1 MRSFLPRPVRGAL
14 AFLLY
19 LLNSVVIVVPLV
31 IIAVTKFLIPFSF
44 WQLIS
49 RKILDVLA
57 TTWIDVNTFNMWLMQ
72 DFDLEITGTEGLS
85 KEMWYLVISNHQS
98 WVDILILQRVLN
110 RKIPFLKFFLKKEL
124 IWVPIMGLAW
134 WAMDFPF
141 MKRYSKEFL
150 KKNPHLRGKDTEVT
164 RKACEKYKTIP
175 VSIVNFVEGT
185 RFTPGKHSRQN
196 SPFTHL
202 LKPKAGGVAFVLG
215 SMGEL
220 MTGIVNVTIVYP
232 KGTKSF
238 WEYLCGKIDAVKVHV
253 EHMEVTDDIIG
264 SYENDPDFR
273 AHFQSW
279 INGVWEEKDR
289 RIDQLSKAA

>member
-1 MRSFLPRPVRGAL
+1 MRSILPGPIRGVL

-19 LLNSVVIVVPLV
+19 FLNSIVTIVPLV
-31 IIAVTKFLIPFSF
+31 TVAITKLVIPFSF
-44 WQLIS
+44 WQRAS

-57 TTWIDVNTFNMWLMQ
+57 TNWIDVNTFNMRLMQ
-72 DFDLEITGTEGLS
+72 NIDLEVTGTEGL
-85 KEMWYLVISNHQS
+85 KRDMWYLVISNHQS

-141 MKRYSKEFL
+141 MKRYSKEQL
-150 KKNPHLRGKDTEVT
+150 KKHPHLKGKDIEVT

-185 RFTPGKHSRQN
+185 RFTPGKHTRQS

-232 KGTKSF
+232 NGTKSF

-253 EHMEVTDDIIG
+253 ELMEVTDDIIG

-273 AHFQSW
+273 AHFQTW
-279 INGVWEEKDR
+279 INGVWEAKDR
-289 RIDQLSKAA
+289 RIDQLRKAA

>member
-1 MRSFLPRPVRGAL
+1 MLSFLPGPVRGML

-19 LLNSVVIVVPLV
+19 FLNSLVIVVPLV
-31 IIAVTKFLIPFSF
+31 TVAVTKLLIPFSF
-44 WQLIS
+44 WQVIS

-57 TTWIDVNTFNMWLMQ
+57 TTWVDINTFNMWLMQ
-72 DFDLEITGTEGLS
+72 DFDLEITGTEGL
-85 KEMWYLVISNHQS
+85 KKDMWYLVISNHQS
-98 WVDILILQRVLN
+98 WVDILILQRALN

-150 KKNPHLRGKDTEVT
+150 KKNPHLKGKDIEVT
-164 RKACEKYKTIP
+164 RKACEKYKTLP

-185 RFTPGKHSRQN
+185 RFTPGKHSNQN
-196 SPFTHL
+196 SPFANL
-202 LKPKAGGVAFVLG
+202 LRPKAGGVAFVLG
-215 SMGEL
+215 SMGEM

-232 KGTKSF
+232 QGAKTFG
-238 WEYLCGKIDAVKVHV
+238 EYLCGNVQAVKVHV
-253 EHMEVTDDIIG
+253 DLMEVTSDTIG

-289 RIDQLSKAA
+289 LINHMRNAA

>member
-1 MRSFLPRPVRGAL
+1 MKSYLPGPVRGVL

-19 LLNSVVIVVPLV
+19 FLNSVFFIVPLL
-31 IIAVTKFLIPFSF
+31 AVAITKLVIPFPF
-44 WQLIS
+44 WQRAS
-49 RKILDVLA
+49 RKCLDLLA
-57 TTWIDVNTFNMWLMQ
+57 TAWIDVNTFNMWLMQ
-72 DFDLEITGTEGLS
+72 DFDLTVSGTEGLS
-85 KEMWYLVISNHQS
+85 REMWYLVISNHQS

-150 KKNPHLRGKDTEVT
+150 KKNPHLKGKDIEVT

-185 RFTPGKHSRQN
+185 RFTPGKHQRQG

-202 LKPKAGGVAFVLG
+202 LKPKAGGVAFVLN

-232 KGTKSF
+232 NGSKSF
-238 WEYLCGKIDAVKVHV
+238 WEYLCGKIDEVKVHV
-253 EHMEVTDDIIG
+253 EFLEVTDDIIG
-264 SYENDPDFR
+264 TYENDPAFR

-279 INGVWEEKDR
+279 INGVWKAKDR
-289 RIDQLSKAA
+289 RIEQLNKAA

>member
-1 MRSFLPRPVRGAL
+1 MRSFLPGPIRGAL

-19 LLNSVVIVVPLV
+19 FLNSIVIIVPLV
-31 IIAVTKFLIPFSF
+31 TVAVTKFLIPFSF

-72 DFDLEITGTEGLS
+72 DFELEVTGAEGIE
-85 KEMWYLVISNHQS
+85 KDMWYLVISNHQS

-141 MKRYSKEFL
+141 MKRYSKDFL
-150 KKNPHLRGKDTEVT
+150 KKNPHLKGKDIEVT

-232 KGTKSF
+232 NGTKSF

-253 EHMEVTDDIIG
+253 ELMEVTDDIIG

-273 AHFQSW
+273 AHFQTW

-289 RIDQLSKAA
+289 RIDQLRNAA

>member
-1 MRSFLPRPVRGAL
+1 MLSFLPGPVRGLL

-19 LLNSVVIVVPLV
+19 LINSVVIVIPLV
-31 IIAVTKFLIPFSF
+31 TVAVTKLLIPFPF
-44 WQLIS
+44 WQRVS
-49 RKILDVLA
+49 RKILDFLGN
-57 TTWIDVNTFNMWLMQ
+57 TWIDFNTFNMWLMQ
-72 DFDLEITGTEGLS
+72 DFELEITGTEGLK

-98 WVDILILQRVLN
+98 WVDILILQRALN

-150 KKNPHLRGKDTEVT
+150 KKNPHLKGKDIEVT
-164 RKACEKYKTIP
+164 RKACEKYKTLP

-185 RFTPGKHSRQN
+185 RFTPTKHQRQN

-202 LKPKAGGVAFVLG
+202 LKPKAGGMAFVLG

-232 KGTKSF
+232 KGPKSF
-238 WEYLCGKIDAVKVHV
+238 GGYLCGKVDAVKVHV
-253 EHMEVTDDIIG
+253 ELMDVTGDTIG
-264 SYENDPDFR
+264 SYENDPEFR
-273 AHFQSW
+273 AHFQTW
-279 INGVWEEKDR
+279 VNGIWEEKDR
-289 RIDQLSKAA
+289 RIKKMRTAA